1 MKAFH
6 QTLQELLKQTSINA
20 RKASQR
26 LGAGVYSGSD
36 EIDRSVEET
45 GQRLLLIMAERDRK
59 LIADINLALKR
70 IENGRYGI
78 CETCEENISPRRL
91 KASPTATLCTHCQQA
106 METNEKLEFD
116 RPHAPGSRMA
126 R

>member
-6 QTLQELLKQTSINA
+6 QTLQELLKQTTRNA
-20 RKASQR
+20 RQAGKR
-26 LGAGVYSGSD
+26 LGTDVYSGSD
-36 EIDRSVEET
+36 EIDRSVEESDR
-45 GQRLLLIMAERDRK
+45 RLLLIMAERDRK

-78 CETCEENISPRRL
+78 CETCEEKISPRRL
-91 KASPTATLCTHCQQA
+91 QVNPTATLCIHCQEA
-106 METNEKLEFD
+106 METNENLEFD
-116 RPHAPGSRMA
+116 RPHAPGAWMA